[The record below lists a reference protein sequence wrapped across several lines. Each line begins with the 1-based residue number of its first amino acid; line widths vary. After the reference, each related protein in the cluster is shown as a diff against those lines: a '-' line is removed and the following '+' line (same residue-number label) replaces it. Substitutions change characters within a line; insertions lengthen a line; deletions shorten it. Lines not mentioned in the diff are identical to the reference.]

1 MSECDVWLPLYS
13 LTRTPAGPAPLDRAS
28 LAAQLKPVVVSVL
41 SSAAAASAEERV
53 EHLRRELLDR
63 APAHL
68 R

>member
-1 MSECDVWLPLYS
+1 MSPLYS
-13 LTRTPAGPAPLDRAS
+13 LTRTPANAAPLDRAS

-53 EHLRRELLDR
+53 EQLRRELLDR